1 MAFKLILTAAVLT
14 LLTQDC
20 VSHLEDVEGDNEGA
34 SSGRCG
40 LGGPASLVMRSISL
54 SQVPITIVVKN
65 SILNE
70 EEKTYKTF
78 VADRGILIG
87 AMTRLAMTDNSF
99 KFTYIVD
106 LNYGPFLESVNGV
119 AGNPKDHTY
128 WELLVKKP
136 GGSPQKTNVGIGCYI
151 PSAKDQIIF
160 NFTTWGGSEG
170 CG

>member
-1 MAFKLILTAAVLT
+1 
-14 LLTQDC
+14 
-20 VSHLEDVEGDNEGA
+20 
-34 SSGRCG
+34 
-40 LGGPASLVMRSISL
+40 MRSISL
-54 SQVPITIVVKN
+54 NRDNNLDPITIVVKN

-78 VADRGILIG
+78 VADGGILIG

-119 AGNPKDHTY
+119 AGKGNTY

-136 GGSPQKTNVGIGCYI
+136 GGSTIKPDVGIGCYI
-151 PSAKDQIIF
+151 PSANDQIIF